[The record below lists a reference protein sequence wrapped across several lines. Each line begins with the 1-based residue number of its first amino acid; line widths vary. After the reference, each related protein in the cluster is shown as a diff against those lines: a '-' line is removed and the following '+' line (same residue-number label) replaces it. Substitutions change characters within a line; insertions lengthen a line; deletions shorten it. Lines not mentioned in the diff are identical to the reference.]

1 MTLRRYFW
9 LANLLLLVGCY
20 EPREGCLDV
29 SAVNFDASADE
40 NCCCEYPALKMSV
53 LHRFDS
59 LVWQPDSVYVNNLG
73 QPFRLRSVALYL
85 SDFSLE
91 QNGSIYRVQDTI
103 ALKTR
108 PLSGTDT
115 VLTTFVNDFQLLRR
129 TPTEYTLGLF
139 PFAGAFQSVQFTIGL
154 PDSAQAILPEQT
166 PQGHPLRLQPEGLW
180 LGQDTAY
187 ALLYLVVQSDTAAGG
202 RLDTLRFL
210 RPDFGPIMI
219 KNTRNFVRETG
230 FDFKLRLTINYALLF
245 KNLNWQNGDIT
256 AWKMAIAANLPQVFS
271 VSQ

>member
-1 MTLRRYFW
+1 MTLRHYFW
-9 LANLLLLVGCY
+9 LVNLLLLAGCY

-59 LVWQPDSVYVNNLG
+59 LLWQPDAVYVNNLG
-73 QPFRLRSVALYL
+73 QAFRLRSVALYL
-85 SDFSLE
+85 SDFELE
-91 QNGSIYRVQDTI
+91 QNGQLYRIQDTI

-115 VLTTFVNDFQLLRR
+115 ALTTFVNDFQLLRR
-129 TPTEYTLGLF
+129 TPTEYAIGLF
-139 PFAGAFQSVQFTIGL
+139 PFSGAFQSVRFAVGL
-154 PDSAQAILPEQT
+154 PDSAQAILPAQT
-166 PQGHPLRLQPEGLW
+166 PPGHPLQPQPEGLW

-187 ALLYLVVQSDTAAGG
+187 AHLFLVVQSDTADT
-202 RLDTLRFL
+202 RLDTLRFF
-210 RPDFGPIMI
+210 RPDYDPIMI
-219 KNTRNFVRETG
+219 KDTRNFVGETG
-230 FDFKLRLTINYALLF
+230 FDFKLRLTINYAVLF
-245 KNLNWQNGDIT
+245 RNLNWQNGDIS
-256 AWKMAIAANLPQVFS
+256 AWKTAIAANLPQAFS